1 MITMTMTVMT
11 MITMTMML
19 MTIITM
25 TIICRSGPDNE
36 RPVVRR
42 VRMEGGS
49 CQEVDGDDY
58 DDCDDGDYCYGC
70 DYFEDY
76 GDYDDCD
83 DGGDGEYYDDCVG

>member
-1 MITMTMTVMT
+1 MMITMTMTIMT

-49 CQEVDGDDY
+49 CQEVD
-58 DDCDDGDYCYGC
+58 
-70 DYFEDY
+70 
-76 GDYDDCD
+76 
-83 DGGDGEYYDDCVG
+83 